1 MKSASLPLL
10 VFVICRLHF
19 SALSCAGFGRQAIV
33 KNSLPALEKAPGAGR
48 QVADNKSIIGDD
60 PGSIAIFS
68 LRFPVRQ
75 GKSVIMDSALR
86 YVHTEHVCPTL
97 RERRSRPESIPG
109 RGFRCGAE
117 SGRTAR

>member
-1 MKSASLPLL
+1 MSDSMI
-10 VFVICRLHF
+10 VFVICRLHV

-33 KNSLPALEKAPGAGR
+33 KNSLPALEKAPGPGR
-48 QVADNKSIIGDD
+48 QVTDNKSIIDD
-60 PGSIAIFS
+60 NPGSIAIFS

-86 YVHTEHVCPTL
+86 YVHTEHVCPSV
-97 RERRSRPESIPG
+97 REGGSLLDALPG
-109 RGFRCGAE
+109 GGFGCGAE